1 MGAGCALAAGG
12 YLWSMSATAANER
25 AARISRRAAWKIL
38 ITVVVSG
45 SAISG
50 LLWASLGEGAEYY
63 KHVDEARAAQSRLA
77 GKRLRVHGTVAD
89 GSLVHQAGTLDYH
102 FVMESKAPRQHATLA
117 VDFHGI
123 PPDLFK
129 PGAEVIAAGVLGSD
143 GLLKS
148 DRIETKCPSKYESQ
162 ATK

>member
-1 MGAGCALAAGG
+1 
-12 YLWSMSATAANER
+12 MSAIAASAPSVR
-25 AARISRRAAWKIL
+25 VSRRTAWKL
-38 ITVVVSG
+38 VITVVVSG
-45 SAISG
+45 CAISG

-63 KHVDEARAAQSRLA
+63 KHVDEALSSQSRLA
-77 GKRLRVHGTVAD
+77 GKRLRVHGNVVE

-102 FVMESKAPRQHATLA
+102 FTMESKAPRDHATMT

-129 PGAEVIAAGVLGSD
+129 PGAEVIAAGVLGNG

-148 DRIETKCPSKYESQ
+148 DRIETKCPSKYETQ
-162 ATK
+162 AAK

>member
-1 MGAGCALAAGG
+1 MTQAVA
-12 YLWSMSATAANER
+12 SASTRVPGKAV
-25 AARISRRAAWKIL
+25 SRRTAWKIL
-38 ITVVVSG
+38 LTVVISG
-45 SAISG
+45 TAVSG

-63 KHVDEARAAQSRLA
+63 KHVDEALA
-77 GKRLRVHGTVAD
+77 GRARLIGKRVRVHGNVAE

-102 FVMESKAPRQHATLA
+102 FTMESKSPREHATMT

-123 PPDLFK
+123 PPDMFK

-148 DRIETKCPSKYESQ
+148 DRIETKCPSKYETQ
-162 ATK
+162 TKN

>member
-1 MGAGCALAAGG
+1 
-12 YLWSMSATAANER
+12 MSAIVADGP
-25 AARISRRAAWKIL
+25 AARPSRRTAWKIL
-38 ITVVVSG
+38 LTVVVSA
-45 SAISG
+45 SAVSG

-63 KHVDEARAAQSRLA
+63 KHVDEALAAKSRLA
-77 GKRLRVHGTVAD
+77 GKRLRVHGNVVD
-89 GSLVHQAGTLDYH
+89 GSLVHQPGTLDYH
-102 FVMESKAPRQHATLA
+102 FLVESKAPREHATMT

-129 PGAEVIAAGVLGSD
+129 PGAEVIAAGVLGGD

-162 ATK
+162 ASK